1 MSTWSGP
8 EQKSFEAVIDGFTE
22 QNPDVDVTYDSA
34 GDALPTVLSTAVE
47 VEPS

>member
-8 EQKSFEAVIDGFTE
+8 EQKSFEAVIDGFTA

-34 GDALPTVLSTAVE
+34 GDALDRSLDGSGGW
-47 VEPS
+47 EPS